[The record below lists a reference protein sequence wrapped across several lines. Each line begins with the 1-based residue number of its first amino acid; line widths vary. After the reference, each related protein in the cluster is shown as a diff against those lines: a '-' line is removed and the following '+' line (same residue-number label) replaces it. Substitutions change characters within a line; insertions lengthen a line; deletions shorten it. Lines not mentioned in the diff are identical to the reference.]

1 LTCFNILNLQQDCAR
16 RSIWNFIMSD
26 SENTTQQPLFRP
38 SKRRKATH
46 HRQFSGTSG
55 NDDQPTQG
63 NIQPAS
69 NTIGGSTVEEQDDK
83 SESATVVQRIRK
95 PRAKFG
101 LDVSKNSSTRQDIN
115 AEEPEVSST
124 NGRTLDSI
132 LIGKKFAP
140 QTGLVKDDLDKHM

>member
-1 LTCFNILNLQQDCAR
+1 
-16 RSIWNFIMSD
+16 MSD
-26 SENTTQQPLFRP
+26 SEKTTQQPLFRP
-38 SKRRKATH
+38 SKRRKAAH
-46 HRQFSGTSG
+46 HRQFNGTSG
-55 NDDQPTQG
+55 NGEQPTQG

-69 NTIGGSTVEEQDDK
+69 NTIGNSTVEEQDEK
-83 SESATVVQRIRK
+83 SDSTTVVQRIRK

-115 AEEPEVSST
+115 DGELEASGS
-124 NGRTLDSI
+124 NGQTLDSI